1 MVHVKFNDSAV
12 GRTSLLLLIQG
23 LSALIAQT
31 LFSIRRMGNQEAP
44 IHVGAF
50 FIN

>member
-1 MVHVKFNDSAV
+1 MVSVKINNNAIL
-12 GRTSLLLLIQG
+12 RTSLLLLIQG
-23 LSALIAQT
+23 LSVLIAQT